1 MSSGYLKNKIE
12 ILEKSMSELKKNNN
26 NTIDNQEIQNLKTD
40 LTNKVTSVEN
50 KLTEIVNV
58 TKTNNDNIIKNLQIQ
73 DAKTNDCVTKVNKID
88 LNRIDKLEKD
98 VKSLQDIYT
107 SKIGNLEQNFK
118 KMNDTINLLTKKLN
132 SMSSANV

>member
-1 MSSGYLKNKIE
+1 MGLVYGAI
-12 ILEKSMSELKKNNN
+12 
-26 NTIDNQEIQNLKTD
+26 
-40 LTNKVTSVEN
+40 TNKVTSVEN

-58 TKTNNDNIIKNLQIQ
+58 TKTNNDNIIKNLQVQ

-88 LNRIDKLEKD
+88 LTRIDKLEKD

-132 SMSSANV
+132 SISSPNV

>member
-12 ILEKSMSELKKNNN
+12 FLEKSMSELKKNNN
-26 NTIDNQEIQNLKTD
+26 NTIDNQEIENLKTD
-40 LTNKVTSVEN
+40 LTNKVTSIEN
-50 KLTEIVNV
+50 KLTEVVNV
-58 TKTNNDNIIKNLQIQ
+58 TKTNNDNIIKNLQLQ

-132 SMSSANV
+132 SISSPNV

>member
-12 ILEKSMSELKKNNN
+12 FLEKSMSELKKNNN
-26 NTIDNQEIQNLKTD
+26 NTIDNQEIENLKTD

-58 TKTNNDNIIKNLQIQ
+58 TKTNNDNIIKNLQVQ
-73 DAKTNDCVTKVNKID
+73 DAKTNDCVTKINKID
-88 LNRIDKLEKD
+88 LTRIDKLEKD

>member
-12 ILEKSMSELKKNNN
+12 FLEKSMSELKKNNN
-26 NTIDNQEIQNLKTD
+26 NTIDNQEIENLKTD

-58 TKTNNDNIIKNLQIQ
+58 TKTNNDNIIKNLQLQ
-73 DAKTNDCVTKVNKID
+73 DAKTNDCVNKVNKID
-88 LNRIDKLEKD
+88 LTRIDKLEKD

-132 SMSSANV
+132 SMSSPNV

>member
-12 ILEKSMSELKKNNN
+12 FLEKSISELKKNNN
-26 NTIDNQEIQNLKTD
+26 NTIDNQEIENLKTD
-40 LTNKVTSVEN
+40 LTNKVTSIEN
-50 KLTEIVNV
+50 KLTEVVNV
-58 TKTNNDNIIKNLQIQ
+58 TKTNNDNIIKNLQLQ

-132 SMSSANV
+132 SISSPNV